1 MNDYASIPI
10 TAGVLLIAHPTVE
23 EPTFARTVVFL
34 MGHSEAE
41 GTMGVIVNRPLVVD
55 HIDDDS
61 PVKNW
66 MDSSA
71 PPATIFMGGPVE
83 PDGYIC
89 LSPHASSATG
99 ITSLDIASSSP
110 VHIDAPHR
118 LFRGYSGWS
127 YGQLVNEISL
137 GGWFVVKAEIDDV
150 FTRHPDTLWN
160 DILLRQPNQ
169 LKRVGLYP
177 SDVHDN

>member
-1 MNDYASIPI
+1 MNDYASIPPK
-10 TAGVLLIAHPTVE
+10 AGTLLVAHPAVD
-23 EPTFARTVVFL
+23 EPTFARTVIYL
-34 MGHSEAE
+34 MGQSEAE
-41 GTMGVIVNRPLVVD
+41 GTMGVIINRPLVVD
-55 HIDDDS
+55 HIDQDS

-71 PPATIFMGGPVE
+71 SPATIFMGGPVE

-89 LSPHASSATG
+89 LSPHTSAATG
-99 ITSLDIASSSP
+99 ITSIDIASSSP
-110 VHIDAPHR
+110 VHLDAPHR

-127 YGQLVNEISL
+127 TGQLENEIAL
-137 GGWFVVKAEIDDV
+137 GGWFVVEALPGDV
-150 FTRHPDTLWN
+150 FTKHPDTLWN

-177 SDVHDN
+177 TDVHHN